1 MGNNIKSGQ
10 EGERLAAEYL
20 QKKGFLICETNYRAG
35 KSEIDIIAIKGELM
49 VFVEV
54 KLRKSANYGYPEE
67 AVNEKK
73 WEKITEGAEAYLEKN
88 RWNGIIRFDIISI
101 LKANKPEITH
111 IEDAFG

>member
-20 QKKGFLICETNYRAG
+20 QNKGFLILETNYRVR
-35 KSEIDIIAIKGELM
+35 KSEIDIIASKGELM

-54 KLRKSANYGYPEE
+54 KLRRNADYGFPEE
-67 AVNEKK
+67 AVDEKK
-73 WEKITEGAEAYLEKN
+73 WNKITEGAEAYLEKCG
-88 RWNGIIRFDIISI
+88 WNGIIRFDIISI
-101 LKANKPEITH
+101 LKGRVIEIVH

>member
-20 QKKGFLICETNYRAG
+20 QKNGFFIRETNYRAG
-35 KSEIDIIAIKGELM
+35 KSEIDIIATKGELL

-54 KLRKSANYGYPEE
+54 KLRKNADFGYPEE

-73 WEKITEGAEAYLEKN
+73 WEKITEGAEVYLEKCG
-88 RWNGIIRFDIISI
+88 WQGMIRFDIISI
-101 LKANKPEITH
+101 LRGSSSEITH